1 MLKDRTRLCIWSFRL
16 RSATTALI
24 LIIALT
30 ACADSRGK
38 KPYIDGLEKS
48 RYATTLQQSYQAGN
62 RVNLTDQN
70 GTLRPVALKDIDGD
84 GVADGIDLNG
94 DGNLEIRILKGAEI
108 QLSPW
113 AFVVPVDIDNNGLA
127 DYYLYFQVVTNS
139 VQIVMLTQPSTAAV
153 QAVFVV
159 NGSNQIQGI
168 DITGDGVADDIRL
181 AGVVLV
187 TAGSA
192 PDSTPPSQPA
202 SPGGASGGSTQ
213 IDLSWTAATDN
224 TSAAAAIGYEICQ
237 AGSAG
242 GCSPFTA
249 TYTVPAGQ
257 TNYTAT
263 GLLPLTTYYFVIRA
277 RDAAGNFG
285 APSGEFSATTAA
297 SGTVNNPTYA
307 PVAGVYGTAQNVTI
321 ATTTP
326 AASICYTTD
335 GVTTPVCD
343 GAGLCTTGATY
354 FSAVAVSV
362 TANLQAI
369 ACKSGNTPSAI
380 VSGTFTIDTLAP
392 STPGSFAANPASST
406 QMDLSWTA
414 ATDNVT
420 AQANIVYE
428 ICQTA
433 TSGACSPF
441 VVSYTTAAGA
451 TNYSATG
458 LNALTTYYFVVRAKD
473 SVNNAG
479 TPAGEISAT
488 TNSAG
493 TVADPTYTPPS
504 NWYNVSQSVTISTT
518 TPGATICYTDDG
530 IAWPACDANA
540 NCTTG
545 VAYSS
550 AINVTTTT
558 PFRAL
563 ACKQGYTQSSTV
575 GSTIGID
582 NAAPVPGNSGTL
594 TTSGIT
600 TSAITINWTAATD
613 NVTAQTSLEYLLYF
627 SLANNLGSVSAI
639 ETNGTAVGSYASN
652 IITQT
657 ATGLTTGTTYYFAV
671 IVRDALGNK
680 AAYGVVSGVTGSNVA
695 DGFVYVPNSTN
706 ASVSM
711 FKMNAATGDLTA
723 NGTIAA
729 GTTAR
734 SATMDVS
741 GRFVYVANYGTPN
754 VNMYTADPTTGTLT
768 ANGAIAAIS
777 FPWSVTIDT
786 TGRFAYV
793 TNRSASMNT
802 SMYTINSGTGS
813 LTANGSIAP
822 GGTDP
827 LQIVTD
833 RTGRFAYYTTR
844 ISNNISMFTIN
855 SSTGALSSNG
865 TIATGSAPYAMA
877 LDNLGRFAYATN
889 NSGNTVSMYT
899 INMSTGSLTANGT
912 IATGTQPQGISIDGF
927 SRFAYVANTG
937 SNNISMYTINQ
948 LTGTLTANGTIAAG
962 AGPYSVASD
971 PSGRFIYVS
980 HVGSTNLYKY
990 DINPVSGILTAN
1002 GTFTNTSTEGN
1013 IAIARRPRFAFA
1025 TSGTPTNS
1033 ISMYTLNGGTGI
1045 LTANGT
1051 ISAGTSPQSITVDP
1065 SGRFAYMP
1073 SQQTANVYMFTINTI
1088 TGSLAANGTI
1098 AAGTSPQAIAIDPTG
1113 RFAYVVNYA
1122 AGSNSVSM
1130 YTIDQTT
1137 GTLTPNGSIS
1147 TGANPYSIAIDATG
1161 RFAYVTNYAAANVS
1175 MYTINM
1181 ASGGLNT
1188 NGTIAAGTQPT
1199 SITVDATGRF
1209 AYVANVNSNNISMYA
1224 INMST
1229 GVLSANGTI
1238 AAGTNPYAITVDA
1251 TGKFAYAVNQ
1261 TSNNISMYTINMAT
1275 GVLTANGTVP
1285 TGAAPY
1291 SVTIDQTGRYV
1302 YVANYSSSS
1311 ISIYSINALTGV
1323 LTPNGS
1329 IAAGAN
1335 TTAVTTTW

>member
-1 MLKDRTRLCIWSFRL
+1 MQLDKSFFLARDLNPWLKTI
-16 RSATTALI
+16 
-24 LIIALT
+24 IIALLLA
-30 ACADSRGK
+30 ACADARGK

-680 AAYGVVSGVTGSNVA
+680 AAYGVVSGVTNAIAESGFLYTANLLSNDISMHSIDATTGALTAIGSIAAGTNPY
-695 DGFVYVPNSTN
+695 FVTVERSGRFAYVVNTGSQDISMYAIN
-706 ASVSM
+706 ASTGSLTSIGTIPTGINPHSITIDPSGRFAYVANYSSDNVSM
-711 FKMNAATGDLTA
+711 YTINMTTGILTS

-729 GTTAR
+729 GT
-734 SATMDVS
+734 
-741 GRFVYVANYGTPN
+741 NPE
-754 VNMYTADPTTGTLT
+754 
-768 ANGAIAAIS
+768 
-777 FPWSVTIDT
+777 SV
-786 TGRFAYV
+786 
-793 TNRSASMNT
+793 
-802 SMYTINSGTGS
+802 
-813 LTANGSIAP
+813 
-822 GGTDP
+822 
-827 LQIVTD
+827 
-833 RTGRFAYYTTR
+833 
-844 ISNNISMFTIN
+844 
-855 SSTGALSSNG
+855 
-865 TIATGSAPYAMA
+865 
-877 LDNLGRFAYATN
+877 
-889 NSGNTVSMYT
+889 
-899 INMSTGSLTANGT
+899 
-912 IATGTQPQGISIDGF
+912 
-927 SRFAYVANTG
+927 
-937 SNNISMYTINQ
+937 
-948 LTGTLTANGTIAAG
+948 
-962 AGPYSVASD
+962 
-971 PSGRFIYVS
+971 
-980 HVGSTNLYKY
+980 
-990 DINPVSGILTAN
+990 
-1002 GTFTNTSTEGN
+1002 
-1013 IAIARRPRFAFA
+1013 
-1025 TSGTPTNS
+1025 
-1033 ISMYTLNGGTGI
+1033 
-1045 LTANGT
+1045 
-1051 ISAGTSPQSITVDP
+1051 ITDP
-1065 SGRFAYMP
+1065 SGRFAYV
-1073 SQQTANVYMFTINTI
+1073 ANYFSNNVSMYTINASTGILTNNGTI
-1088 TGSLAANGTI
+1088 PSGGTRAGTAFSDPTGKYVYVTNPNGIGVSMYIINPSTGVLTANGTI
-1098 AAGTSPQAIAIDPTG
+1098 AAGTSPQKGSIDPTG
-1113 RFAYVVNYA
+1113 KFAYIANN
-1122 AGSNSVSM
+1122 SNDVSM
-1130 YTIDQTT
+1130 YSINAST
-1137 GTLTPNGSIS
+1137 GTLTSIGTVS
-1147 TGANPYSIAIDATG
+1147 AGTTPYSVVTDPTG
-1161 RFAYVTNYAAANVS
+1161 KY
-1175 MYTINM
+1175 
-1181 ASGGLNT
+1181 
-1188 NGTIAAGTQPT
+1188 
-1199 SITVDATGRF
+1199 
-1209 AYVANVNSNNISMYA
+1209 AYVANNNSNNISMYL
-1224 INMST
+1224 INAAT

-1238 AAGTNPYAITVDA
+1238 AVGSSPVSLAMVRKPRFAYVANQNSNNVSMYGINSATGALVTNGNIAVGSSPVSVTVDPTGRFAYIANGGSANVSMSTIDSVTGALSLTGTIGAGTGPLSATVDPTGRFAYIANNGSANVSMYTIDSVTGALTANGTIAAGTNPRSVRVDPSGRFVYVA
-1251 TGKFAYAVNQ
+1251 N
-1261 TSNNISMYTINMAT
+1261 SNSTNVSMYTINISTGTLTANGTILAGTNPQSVTVTPSGLFAYVANSTSANVSMYTINAVT
-1275 GVLTANGTVP
+1275 GVLTANGTIPAGTGPQSVTVTP
-1285 TGAAPY
+1285 SGGFAYVANQLSADVSMYTINASTGVLSSIGTIAAGPNPRSVTVDSRGRFAYVANWGSNDVSMYTIDAATGALTSNGTIAAGTGPY
-1291 SVTIDQTGRYV
+1291 SVT
-1302 YVANYSSSS
+1302 A
-1311 ISIYSINALTGV
+1311 
-1323 LTPNGS
+1323 
-1329 IAAGAN
+1329 
-1335 TTAVTTTW
+1335 W